1 MEVSRLGVYGF
12 FSIFGGGGV
21 KTLFI
26 LDKACFSFYV
36 LLIVLFRLVQE
47 AIANVDAGRSI

>member
-1 MEVSRLGVYGF
+1 MRMGQ
-12 FSIFGGGGV
+12 

-26 LDKACFSFYV
+26 LDKVCFSFYV
-36 LLIVLFRLVQE
+36 LLIVLFQLVQE

>member
-1 MEVSRLGVYGF
+1 MGQ
-12 FSIFGGGGV
+12 

-26 LDKACFSFYV
+26 LDEVCFSFYV
-36 LLIVLFRLVQE
+36 LLIVLFQLVQE

>member
-1 MEVSRLGVYGF
+1 MGA
-12 FSIFGGGGV
+12 

-26 LDKACFSFYV
+26 SDKADFSIYV
-36 LLIVLFRLVQE
+36 LLIVLQE